1 MLTSQTLFGMN
12 LIKCGSVLVQLRS
25 DLPRL
30 MGLEITMVL
39 PWVVLKFW
47 KGINMFHLHPNQPLS
62 LQFLNQSRQA
72 LEMKMENPTAGGAA
86 MMRPMM
92 QPQVNSQV
100 RICFSMFS
108 FTVLCPAQGL
118 VWPVLG
124 SQRKVYFIK

>member
-1 MLTSQTLFGMN
+1 MCLTQANGFGN
-12 LIKCGSVLVQLRS
+12 
-25 DLPRL
+25 
-30 MGLEITMVL
+30 TMVL
-39 PWVVLKFW
+39 PWVVLRIW
-47 KGINMFHLHPNQPLS
+47 KGINMFNLHPNQPVS

-100 RICFSMFS
+100 RIRFSMFS

-124 SQRKVYFIK
+124 SQ